1 MKKLTL
7 TLAMAAMAVMGGNS
21 VNAQNGSATPFDF
34 TKATDYYLIYLD
46 GETTEK
52 NIPAEKIKKDFRT
65 DDVTHFLYIWE
76 NTYNANPAVGPN
88 SNGVPGEYIDF
99 SVGSVG
105 WSGFGFAGVAPG
117 KDMSGVDNTYYLHFA
132 MKASDQAAHAS
143 HQVIINKAPN
153 VGKIVIGNKPF
164 VDGGVSFDPYG
175 DFTRDGE
182 WYNFDIPMSQL
193 AKQGCSFANE
203 TATTDNVFSMLS
215 GGVAGTNICLDAIF
229 FYKPAGESSIDYAE
243 LNSADQIVVAGN
255 MITVDGNM
263 EIQLFDISG
272 KLINTSMES
281 MAINDLN
288 AGIYVVK
295 AGNAVKKIAI
305 K

>member
-7 TLAMAAMAVMGGNS
+7 TFALAAMTAIGGNS
-21 VNAQNGSATPFDF
+21 VYAQNGSVTPFDF
-34 TKATDYYLIYLD
+34 TKATDYHLIYLD
-46 GETTEK
+46 GETVET
-52 NIPAEKIKKDFRT
+52 NIPAAKIKKDFRT

-76 NTYNANPAVGPN
+76 NTYSSNTAVGPN
-88 SNGVPGEYIDF
+88 SNGVPGEYLDF
-99 SVGSVG
+99 SVTSVG

-117 KDMSGVDNTYYLHFA
+117 KDMSAVDNSYYLHFA
-132 MKASDQAAHAS
+132 MKANDVAAHAS
-143 HQVIINKAPN
+143 HQVIINKDPN

-164 VDGGVSFDPYG
+164 VDNGTSLDPYG

-182 WYNFDIPMSQL
+182 WYNFDIPMSHL
-193 AKQGCSFANE
+193 ASLGCSFANE

-229 FYKPAGESSIDYAE
+229 FYRPDNGSSIDSE
-243 LNSADQIVVAGN
+243 KLNDVDLIVVADG

-263 EIQLFDISG
+263 QIQLFDISG
-272 KLINTSMES
+272 KLVNTAMES
-281 MAINDLN
+281 MDVDNLN